1 LSKILTT
8 ISDRGSNVIRLAQA
22 TPAFTGIK
30 NGDHV
35 VRGVIDEQTSRFL
48 FEYYLLR
55 TLIAYTYMT
64 DEEDMIVREVK
75 KTTDVADVFSVDYID
90 DTQTRI
96 DLGISSQT
104 QTDILLVSG
113 NKRELKQRVAELL
126 VAFME
131 IFRNEKD
138 TIDVT
143 YEYIQDMVFKLKE
156 REKDMVTDR
165 LKSMT
170 DERREADNIMK
181 ITKQGLYSKGLQKGL
196 VVYDKD
202 FYEEEQQLR
211 DEMDKAERKIRK
223 KNRDATDENIDILVD
238 EYLEQNQA
246 DRGIEE
252 DAFDMRHLGENY
264 YDGNYD
270 GYDDNDAYD
279 EED

>member
-1 LSKILTT
+1 
-8 ISDRGSNVIRLAQA
+8 
-22 TPAFTGIK
+22 
-30 NGDHV
+30 
-35 VRGVIDEQTSRFL
+35 
-48 FEYYLLR
+48 
-55 TLIAYTYMT
+55 
-64 DEEDMIVREVK
+64 
-75 KTTDVADVFSVDYID
+75 
-90 DTQTRI
+90 
-96 DLGISSQT
+96 
-104 QTDILLVSG
+104 
-113 NKRELKQRVAELL
+113 
-126 VAFME
+126 
-131 IFRNEKD
+131 
-138 TIDVT
+138 
-143 YEYIQDMVFKLKE
+143 MVFKLKE

-279 EED
+279 EEE